1 MEAATQREIFPL
13 HHLYPIDTILQ
24 YPPFGSSKRAD
35 FGLLLRL
42 GARKSIHE
50 ETEKVNGLGTREY
63 YMASSPTA
71 QGQVFI
77 GPGLSRFK
85 STVTLLG
92 VCGILALVLWIAIHQ
107 GASALGSTVVAIL
120 FIIGFLIYLR
130 IVVPVPFT
138 ITLEPEA
145 LVKRSQN
152 GEVIEVRWE
161 DITRVKEEFFP
172 NGTRISVTVY
182 RKITSLE
189 QKAKVWS
196 VYRDDVTDLDGLA
209 QTLKQALPETA
220 VWQSETVHE

>member
-1 MEAATQREIFPL
+1 
-13 HHLYPIDTILQ
+13 
-24 YPPFGSSKRAD
+24 
-35 FGLLLRL
+35 
-42 GARKSIHE
+42 
-50 ETEKVNGLGTREY
+50 
-63 YMASSPTA
+63 MASSPTA

-77 GPGLSRFK
+77 GPGQSRFK
-85 STVTLLG
+85 TTATLLG

-130 IVVPVPFT
+130 IVVPIPFT
-138 ITLEPEA
+138 ITLEPQA
-145 LVKRSQN
+145 LVKRSQS

-172 NGTRISVTVY
+172 NGTRISVSVY
-182 RKITSLE
+182 RKVTSLE